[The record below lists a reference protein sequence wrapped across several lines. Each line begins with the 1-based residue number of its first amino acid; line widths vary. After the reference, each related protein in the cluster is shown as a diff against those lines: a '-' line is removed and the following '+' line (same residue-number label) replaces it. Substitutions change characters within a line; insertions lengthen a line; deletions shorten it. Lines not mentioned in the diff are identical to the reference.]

1 MQFKAIS
8 HKLFSL
14 VQEFLLKIVIFK
26 LSIKIVNQ
34 LDKVNYVIN
43 IQQQNIL
50 VVFKIQILKFITL
63 KCFV

>member
-14 VQEFLLKIVIFK
+14 VQESLLKIVIFK
-26 LSIKIVNQ
+26 LSIKNINQ

>member
-14 VQEFLLKIVIFK
+14 VQESLLKIVIFK
-26 LSIKIVNQ
+26 LLIKIVNQ

-43 IQQQNIL
+43 ILQQNIL
-50 VVFKIQILKFITL
+50 VVFKIQILKFITSKWL
-63 KCFV
+63 V

>member
-14 VQEFLLKIVIFK
+14 VQESLLKIVIFK
-26 LSIKIVNQ
+26 LSIKNINQ
-34 LDKVNYVIN
+34 LDKVNYAIN
-43 IQQQNIL
+43 IPQQNIL